1 MAKFNTPPTAQQE
14 EQIIDFSAF
23 VRKYK
28 RYWWLFLLSLVA
40 CISLAFLYLRSAQRV
55 YNVKSVVL
63 ISQDDNSGGA
73 GTNLL
78 KSMKLM
84 GQGSKVDDEMVV
96 FSSQELCT
104 QVVKQLKLNRSYIED
119 KGWFKA
125 ERDHYNSSPVEIVA
139 PEEFF
144 DTLTTSLKFKI
155 DVDKNGLVDIESK
168 FRKKKMVDRL

>member
-104 QVVKQLKLNRSYIED
+104 QVVKQLKLNRTYIED
-119 KGWFKA
+119 
-125 ERDHYNSSPVEIVA
+125 
-139 PEEFF
+139 
-144 DTLTTSLKFKI
+144 
-155 DVDKNGLVDIESK
+155 
-168 FRKKKMVDRL
+168 